1 MKELFE
7 LKEKY
12 WIKVSPLARAAYEWL
27 VASVYKKC
35 KISWITECC
44 GDFSSPEDAYEW
56 GFNCI
61 RQIEAKNDNAGL

>member
-12 WIKVSPLARAAYEWL
+12 WIKVSPLARAANECW
-27 VASVYKKC
+27 VASVYKKG
-35 KISWITECC
+35 KISWVTECC
-44 GDFSSPEDAYEW
+44 SDFSSPEDAYEC
-56 GFNCI
+56 GFNFI